1 MIYFPEIDLNNKK
14 TLILIFILSL
24 FMLFFNK
31 IEIQTLVAIITIIMV
46 IINYSEVNKTL
57 KKGFKKEINN
67 YDYNIRIEN
76 LLQKLKK
83 YKKKSPVNYKRAMEY
98 WRQFIITLKILEDDN
113 LKNYNQYFENAY
125 HYLTESINMFQSF
138 GVDSSE
144 RQYIDGMK
152 YGDYENTKDLNNITK
167 LTKELYHEGYNLL
180 YNLSLRLNKRW
191 KEDANIHNKEIVF
204 EHPHPYNKK
213 STSYDFYL

>member
-83 YKKKSPVNYKRAMEY
+83 YKKKSPVNYKRSME
-98 WRQFIITLKILEDDN
+98 
-113 LKNYNQYFENAY
+113 
-125 HYLTESINMFQSF
+125 
-138 GVDSSE
+138 
-144 RQYIDGMK
+144 
-152 YGDYENTKDLNNITK
+152 
-167 LTKELYHEGYNLL
+167 
-180 YNLSLRLNKRW
+180 
-191 KEDANIHNKEIVF
+191 
-204 EHPHPYNKK
+204 
-213 STSYDFYL
+213 